1 MKRGNLIVI
10 SAASGTG
17 KGTICQKLFEKKDN
31 VIFSVSMTTRKPR
44 PGEKHGKDYYF
55 VSKEE
60 FEGTIADSGFLE
72 YAKVFNNFYGTPKG
86 AVTENLKAGKHVLLE
101 IDVQG
106 AMAVKNACN
115 EAILIF
121 ILPPSM
127 EELKNRI
134 INRGTE
140 TEESLKLRL
149 GEAKNEIRQ
158 ACNYDYIVINDDI
171 DKAVDDVLA
180 ILHSRELEA
189 KNFNTDFE

>member
-1 MKRGNLIVI
+1 
-10 SAASGTG
+10 
-17 KGTICQKLFEKKDN
+17 
-31 VIFSVSMTTRKPR
+31 
-44 PGEKHGKDYYF
+44 
-55 VSKEE
+55 
-60 FEGTIADSGFLE
+60 
-72 YAKVFNNFYGTPKG
+72 
-86 AVTENLKAGKHVLLE
+86 
-101 IDVQG
+101 
-106 AMAVKNACN
+106 
-115 EAILIF
+115 
-121 ILPPSM
+121 M

-180 ILHSRELEA
+180 ILHSKELEA

>member
-44 PGEKHGKDYYF
+44 PGEKHRKDYYF

-180 ILHSRELEA
+180 ILHSKELEA